1 MPSTGNTANRPLQP
15 GPSLLAASVTVS
27 VSAAPIIARRINS
40 AGYIG
45 RSTAISPASRRE
57 RRIQAGKPYPDIDAC
72 IARYNLEHEHRELN
86 GNTPEDEYQARID
99 KDSIVFGPTDAEIH
113 ALWMPEVC

>member
-72 IARYNLEHEHRELN
+72 IAPPLRGRSFAITQYTEPPIA
-86 GNTPEDEYQARID
+86 TPKNQ
-99 KDSIVFGPTDAEIH
+99 P
-113 ALWMPEVC
+113 